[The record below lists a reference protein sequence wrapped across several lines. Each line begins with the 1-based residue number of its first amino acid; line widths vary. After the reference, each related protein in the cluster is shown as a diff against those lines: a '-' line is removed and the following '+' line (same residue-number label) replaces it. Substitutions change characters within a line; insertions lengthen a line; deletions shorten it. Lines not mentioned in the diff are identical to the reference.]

1 MRILVLISGNGTNL
15 QRLIDRIHID
25 QNVRGEIVGVI
36 SNKKGV
42 MGLKRAEE
50 GNIQTDVVE
59 DSFVERNITYQKM
72 SDRYEEELCQVMDF
86 YNADLVVLA
95 GWMRIMGK
103 RVLEKYGGR
112 MINLHPALPGSFIGA
127 NCIRDAWEEY
137 VRGTITDTG
146 VMTHWVTENLD
157 RGDCIQ
163 SIRIP
168 IQGCESLNQL
178 KGRVAIYERDILE
191 STVKQLIEL
200 NYTRDGVRQISRNVN
215 QKYPLLHKG
224 KVRDIYDMGNN
235 LLAISH
241 SDRLSSFDRHIC
253 DVLGKGH
260 ILTESS
266 VFWFDKIKRELDI
279 DHHLVYAQDNVMVV
293 KKCRVLPIEVVVRGY
308 ITGSTQTSL
317 WTHYKNGTRNYCG
330 IEFPDGLV
338 KNQKLERNVIT
349 PTTKGEVDELIT
361 AEEIVAQGY
370 MTQAQW
376 DEVSE
381 KAMRIFE
388 HGQRYAAERGLI
400 LVDTKYEFGVDV
412 DGNVLLIDEVNTCDS
427 SRYWFQATY
436 EECMRDG
443 VEPQKY
449 DKDVI
454 RDYIKKTVDDP
465 YAQTE
470 FHVEQEQIEKT
481 IRVYKDFFSMLTG
494 VELSDLRFT
503 PVEDVVDRYYA
514 DEHWVNNDTVVILSG
529 STSDDAHVQKLIKFA
544 KAQGIYTLSHVSSAH
559 KNTLEVMGILD
570 KYNSGKG
577 RVVYITVAGRSN
589 ALSGVVASNTQYPTI
604 ACPPFKD
611 KDDMMVNINSTLQC
625 PSKVPVMAI
634 LEPSNVA
641 LACRKIFDLSK
652 RN

>member
-15 QRLIDRIHID
+15 QRLIN
-25 QNVRGEIVGVI
+25 NVHNNNTVHGEIVGVI
-36 SNKKGV
+36 SNNKDAY
-42 MGLKRAEE
+42 GLTRAKSA
-50 GNIQTDVVE
+50 NIQTNVVA
-59 DSFVERNITYQKM
+59 DTFVEREITYQKNREKY
-72 SDRYEEELCQVMDF
+72 DLELLQVMDA
-86 YNADLVVLA
+86 YNADLIVLA
-95 GWMRIMGK
+95 GWMRILGNTL
-103 RVLEKYGGR
+103 VHKYGGR
-112 MINLHPALPGSFIGA
+112 MINLHPALPNSFVGA

-137 VRGTITDTG
+137 QRGNITETG
-146 VMTHWVTENLD
+146 VMTHWVSDELD

-163 SIRIP
+163 SIRVP
-168 IQGCESLNQL
+168 IHGCDTRDALKSRLN
-178 KGRVAIYERDILE
+178 VYEQDLLE
-191 STVKQLIEL
+191 STVKQLVEL
-200 NYTRDGVRQISRNVN
+200 NYTRDLVKDVKRLPER
-215 QKYPLLHKG
+215 YPLLHKG
-224 KVRDIYDMGNN
+224 KVRDIYDIGND

-253 DVLGKGH
+253 DVPGKGH

-266 VFWFDKIKRELDI
+266 VFWFDKIKRELGI
-279 DHHLVYAQDNVMVV
+279 DHHLIYAKDNVMVV
-293 KKCRVLPIEVVVRGY
+293 KKCRVLPIEVVIRGY

-330 IEFPDGLV
+330 IQFPDGLV

-370 MTQAQW
+370 MTQTQW
-376 DEVSE
+376 NEVSE

-388 HGQRYAAERGLI
+388 YSQRYAAERGLI
-400 LVDTKYEFGVDV
+400 LVDTKYEFGVDKE
-412 DGNVLLIDEVNTCDS
+412 GNILVIDEVNTCDS
-427 SRYWFQATY
+427 SRYWFRKTY
-436 EECMRDG
+436 DECMREG
-443 VEPQKY
+443 KEPQKY

-454 RDYIKKTVDDP
+454 RDYIKKTVSDP
-465 YAQTE
+465 YSQTE
-470 FHVEQEQIEKT
+470 FHVEQEQIDKT
-481 IRVYKDFFSMLTG
+481 INVYRFFFAMITGG
-494 VELSDLRFT
+494 VELCDLRYT
-503 PVEDVVDRYYA
+503 TVEDVVDRYYE
-514 DEHWVNNDTVVILSG
+514 DEHWINHDTVVILSG
-529 STSDDAHVQKLIKFA
+529 STTDDAHVQKLINFA
-544 KAQGIYTLSHVSSAH
+544 KAQGIYALSHVSSAH

-641 LACRKIFDLSK
+641 LACRKIFDLS
-652 RN
+652 R

>member
-15 QRLIDRIHID
+15 QRLIDNVHAD
-25 QNVRGEIVGVI
+25 ETVRGEIVGVI
-36 SNKKGV
+36 SNNNDAY
-42 MGLKRAEE
+42 GLTRAKNS
-50 GNIQTDVVE
+50 GIQTDVVA
-59 DSFVERNITYQKM
+59 DTFVVREITHQK
-72 SDRYEEELCQVMDF
+72 SRDKYDQELMQVMDF
-86 YNADLVVLA
+86 YSADLIVLA
-95 GWMRIMGK
+95 GWMRILGSTL
-103 RVLEKYGGR
+103 VHKYAGR
-112 MINLHPALPGSFIGA
+112 IINLHPALPNSFVGA
-127 NCIRDAWEEY
+127 HCIRDAWEEY
-137 VRGTITDTG
+137 QKGNITETG
-146 VMTHWVTENLD
+146 VMTHWVSDELD

-163 SIRIP
+163 SIRVP
-168 IQGCESLNQL
+168 IHGCDTFDGL
-178 KGRVAIYERDILE
+178 KERMSVYEKDLLE
-191 STVKQLIEL
+191 STVKQLVEL
-200 NYTRDGVRQISRNVN
+200 EYTRDAVKNTNRLSERF
-215 QKYPLLHKG
+215 PLLHKG
-224 KVRDIYDMGNN
+224 KVRDIYDMGND

-253 DVLGKGH
+253 NVLGKGH
-260 ILTESS
+260 VLTESS
-266 VFWFDKIKRELDI
+266 AFWFDKIKRELDI
-279 DHHLVYAQDNVMVV
+279 DHHLVYTKDNVMVV
-293 KKCRVLPIEVVVRGY
+293 KKCRVLPIEVVIRGY

-338 KNQKLERNVIT
+338 KNQKLEKNVIT

-361 AEEIVAQGY
+361 AEEIVSQGH

-388 HGQRYAAERGLI
+388 HSQRYAAERGLI
-400 LVDTKYEFGVDV
+400 LVDTKYEFGVDK
-412 DGNVLLIDEVNTCDS
+412 DGNILVIDEVNTCDS

-436 EECMRDG
+436 DECMREG
-443 VEPQKY
+443 KEPQKY

-454 RDYIKKTVDDP
+454 RDYIKKTVSDP
-465 YAQTE
+465 YSQTE
-470 FHVEQEQIEKT
+470 FHVEQEQIDKT
-481 IRVYKDFFSMLTG
+481 IGVYREFFTMLTG
-494 VELSDLRFT
+494 CELGELRFT
-503 PVEDVVDRYYA
+503 DVVSVIESYYS
-514 DEHWVNNDTVVILSG
+514 DEHCKTNDTVVILSG

-544 KAQGIYTLSHVSSAH
+544 NAQGIHTISHVSSAH
-559 KNTLEVMGILD
+559 KNTLEVMGILR
-570 KYNSGKG
+570 KYNDKKG
-577 RVVYITVAGRSN
+577 RVVYVTVAGRSN

-652 RN
+652 

>member
-15 QRLIDRIHID
+15 QRLIN
-25 QNVRGEIVGVI
+25 NVHNNNTVHGEIVGVI
-36 SNKKGV
+36 SNNKDAY
-42 MGLKRAEE
+42 GLTRAKSA
-50 GNIQTDVVE
+50 NIQTNVVA
-59 DSFVERNITYQKM
+59 DTFVEREITYQKNREKY
-72 SDRYEEELCQVMDF
+72 DLELLQVMDA
-86 YNADLVVLA
+86 YNADLIVLA
-95 GWMRIMGK
+95 GWMRILGNTL
-103 RVLEKYGGR
+103 VHKYGGR
-112 MINLHPALPGSFIGA
+112 MINLHPALPNSFVGA

-137 VRGTITDTG
+137 QRGNITETG
-146 VMTHWVTENLD
+146 VMTHWVSDELD

-163 SIRIP
+163 SIRVP
-168 IQGCESLNQL
+168 IHGCDTRDALKSRLN
-178 KGRVAIYERDILE
+178 VYEQDLLE
-191 STVKQLIEL
+191 STVKQLVEL
-200 NYTRDGVRQISRNVN
+200 NYTRDLVKDVKRLPER
-215 QKYPLLHKG
+215 YPLLHKG
-224 KVRDIYDMGNN
+224 KVRDIYDIGND

-253 DVLGKGH
+253 DVPGKGH

-266 VFWFDKIKRELDI
+266 VFWFDKIKRELGI
-279 DHHLVYAQDNVMVV
+279 DHHLIYAKDNVMVV
-293 KKCRVLPIEVVVRGY
+293 KKCRVLPIEVVIRGY

-330 IEFPDGLV
+330 IQFPDGLV

-370 MTQAQW
+370 MTQTQW
-376 DEVSE
+376 NEVSE

-388 HGQRYAAERGLI
+388 YSQRYAAERGLI
-400 LVDTKYEFGVDV
+400 LVDTKYEFGVDKE
-412 DGNVLLIDEVNTCDS
+412 GNILVIDEVNTCDS
-427 SRYWFQATY
+427 SRYWFRKTY
-436 EECMRDG
+436 DECMREG
-443 VEPQKY
+443 KEPQKY

-454 RDYIKKTVDDP
+454 RDYIKKTVSDP
-465 YAQTE
+465 YSQTE
-470 FHVEQEQIEKT
+470 FHVEQEQIDKT
-481 IRVYKDFFSMLTG
+481 INVYRFFFAMITGG
-494 VELSDLRFT
+494 VELCDLRYT
-503 PVEDVVDRYYA
+503 TVEDVVDRYYE
-514 DEHWVNNDTVVILSG
+514 DEHWINHDTVVILSG
-529 STSDDAHVQKLIKFA
+529 STTDDAHVQKLINFA

-641 LACRKIFDLSK
+641 LACRKIFDLS
-652 RN
+652 R

>member
-1 MRILVLISGNGTNL
+1 MRILILISGNGTNL
-15 QRLIDRIHID
+15 QRLIDRVHI
-25 QNVRGEIVGVI
+25 NEMIRGEIVGVI
-36 SNKKGV
+36 SNNEDAY
-42 MGLKRAEE
+42 GLTRSKHA
-50 GNIQTDVVE
+50 NIQTDVVA
-59 DSFVERNITYQKM
+59 DSFVERGITYQKKR
-72 SDRYEEELCQVMDF
+72 DKYDQELMQVVES
-86 YNADLVVLA
+86 YNADLIVLA
-95 GWMRIMGK
+95 GWMRILGSAF
-103 RVLEKYGGR
+103 VNKYAGR
-112 MINLHPALPGSFIGA
+112 MINLHPALPNSFVGA

-137 VRGTITDTG
+137 QKGNITETG
-146 VMTHWVTENLD
+146 IMTHWVSDELD

-163 SIRIP
+163 SVRVP
-168 IQGCESLNQL
+168 IHGCDTIDAL
-178 KGRVAIYERDILE
+178 KSRMNVYEQDLLE
-191 STVKQLIEL
+191 STVKQLVEL
-200 NYTRDGVRQISRNVN
+200 NYTRDLVKDVKRVTER
-215 QKYPLLHKG
+215 YPLLHKG
-224 KVRDIYDMGNN
+224 KVRDIYDMGND

-253 DVLGKGH
+253 NVPGKGH

-266 VFWFDKIKRELDI
+266 VFWFDKIKRELNI
-279 DHHLVYAQDNVMVV
+279 DHHLVYAEDNVMIV
-293 KKCRVLPIEVVVRGY
+293 KKCRVLPIEVVIRGY

-330 IEFPDGLV
+330 IDFPDGLV
-338 KNQKLERNVIT
+338 KNQKLEKNVIT

-361 AEEIVAQGY
+361 AEEIVSQGH

-388 HGQRYAAERGLI
+388 HSQRYASERGLI
-400 LVDTKYEFGVDV
+400 LVDTKYEFGVDK
-412 DGNVLLIDEVNTCDS
+412 DGNILLIDEVNTCDS

-436 EECMRDG
+436 DECMREG
-443 VEPQKY
+443 KEPQKY

-454 RDYIKKTVDDP
+454 RDYIKKTVSDP
-465 YAQTE
+465 YSQTE

-481 IRVYKDFFSMLTG
+481 INVYKLFFAMLTG
-494 VELSDLRFT
+494 GRELIELRFT
-503 PVEDVVDRYYA
+503 SVEDVIETYYSN
-514 DEHWVNNDTVVILSG
+514 EHCKTHDTVVILSG
-529 STSDDAHVQKLIKFA
+529 STSDDTHVQKLIKFA
-544 KAQGIYTLSHVSSAH
+544 NAQGIYTISHVSSAH
-559 KNTLEVMGILD
+559 KNTLEVMGILN
-570 KYNSGKG
+570 KYNSTNG
-577 RVVYITVAGRSN
+577 RVVYVTVAGRSN

-652 RN
+652 